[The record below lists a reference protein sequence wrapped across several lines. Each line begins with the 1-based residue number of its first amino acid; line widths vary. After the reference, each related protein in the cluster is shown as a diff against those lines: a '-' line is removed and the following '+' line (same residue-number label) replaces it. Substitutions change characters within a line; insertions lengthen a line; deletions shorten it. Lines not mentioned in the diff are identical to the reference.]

1 MAVKHL
7 NKMDKLALVFRALFV
22 VISLFI
28 LHMAVIS
35 LGSLNMN
42 GGRDVRK
49 RFLISDLINRKGLN
63 VMFLQETHTDSK
75 NELEWGVGERCA
87 HR

>member
-7 NKMDKLALVFRALFV
+7 NKMDKLALLFRAPFV
-22 VISLFI
+22 VFSFFL

-49 RFLISDLINRKGLN
+49 RFPISDLINRKRLN
-63 VMFLQETHTDSK
+63 VMFLQETHTDSN
-75 NELEWGVGERCA
+75 NELEWDV
-87 HR
+87 